1 MGRSVQK
8 HINPF
13 VPNATFLYP
22 LKTSENQYRF
32 LLLGGRENVHWEQM
46 GEWHYQTFMIE
57 SFSKIVPKMSY
68 LFENCSPSYY
78 YNQTKGMLW
87 MLYVSISQ
95 VILLLL
101 KLFLKDCLST
111 TEAIGNLKNTK
122 KFLHKSGSVSFD
134 LSWMFI
140 CRPNIYIIHPSLLLT
155 FIRKKIRIM
164 KKTIS
169 IT

>member
-1 MGRSVQK
+1 
-8 HINPF
+8 
-13 VPNATFLYP
+13 
-22 LKTSENQYRF
+22 
-32 LLLGGRENVHWEQM
+32 
-46 GEWHYQTFMIE
+46 
-57 SFSKIVPKMSY
+57 
-68 LFENCSPSYY
+68 
-78 YNQTKGMLW
+78 

-169 IT
+169 ITQFKMILSLYVLFNIINKPDGNDMTLNSRSLSLLIFMLIFMSKTSYVIFKNLKIFMGPYHG

>member
-1 MGRSVQK
+1 
-8 HINPF
+8 
-13 VPNATFLYP
+13 
-22 LKTSENQYRF
+22 
-32 LLLGGRENVHWEQM
+32 
-46 GEWHYQTFMIE
+46 
-57 SFSKIVPKMSY
+57 
-68 LFENCSPSYY
+68 
-78 YNQTKGMLW
+78 

-169 IT
+169 ITQFKMILSLYVLFNIINKPDGNDMTLNSRSLSLLIFMLIFMSKTSYLILKNLKIFMGPYHG

>member
-1 MGRSVQK
+1 
-8 HINPF
+8 
-13 VPNATFLYP
+13 
-22 LKTSENQYRF
+22 
-32 LLLGGRENVHWEQM
+32 
-46 GEWHYQTFMIE
+46 
-57 SFSKIVPKMSY
+57 
-68 LFENCSPSYY
+68 
-78 YNQTKGMLW
+78 

-169 IT
+169 ITQFKMILSLYVLFNIINKPDGNDMTLNSRSLCLLIFMLIFMSKTSYVILKNLKIFMGPYHG

>member
-1 MGRSVQK
+1 
-8 HINPF
+8 
-13 VPNATFLYP
+13 
-22 LKTSENQYRF
+22 
-32 LLLGGRENVHWEQM
+32 
-46 GEWHYQTFMIE
+46 
-57 SFSKIVPKMSY
+57 
-68 LFENCSPSYY
+68 
-78 YNQTKGMLW
+78 

-169 IT
+169 ITQFKMILSLYVLFNIINKPDGNDMTLNSRSLSLLIFMLIFMSKTSYVILKNLKIFMGPYHG